1 MQEKERGF
9 LLVNHCSSD
18 MIFGLRS
25 QREIGSD
32 FCYLGFVI
40 TSWLK
45 RLPLW
50 KIWKR
55 KQNLFYFLWEHTV
68 FVPSDVKNRAGSITH
83 SPYSIRPLTPRCCFF
98 KNIVITSSQ
107 AFLCTVPSSATKCQM
122 ALLVSLFHGLT
133 EFLLFSL
140 FWTEFP
146 VQNKPLHLWHSISGS
161 SWNRLAPNCK
171 PNNPGVSLFIRMDGI
186 IQNSL
191 PMESNSNCN
200 TQSLLTA
207 LLSNF
212 LW

>member
-9 LLVNHCSSD
+9 LLVNRYSSD

-25 QREIGSD
+25 QGEIGSG

-68 FVPSDVKNRAGSITH
+68 FVPSDVKNRAGSITY

-98 KNIVITSSQ
+98 KNIATDLLSHLPKLFS
-107 AFLCTVPSSATKCQM
+107 ALFLPLLPSASWHFWCLCSM
-122 ALLVSLFHGLT
+122 ALLNFFYSVYSELNFLFRI
-133 EFLLFSL
+133 
-140 FWTEFP
+140 
-146 VQNKPLHLWHSISGS
+146 NHSISDT
-161 SWNRLAPNCK
+161 R
-171 PNNPGVSLFIRMDGI
+171 
-186 IQNSL
+186 Q
-191 PMESNSNCN
+191 
-200 TQSLLTA
+200 LLKQTGPK
-207 LLSNF
+207 LQTK
-212 LW
+212 